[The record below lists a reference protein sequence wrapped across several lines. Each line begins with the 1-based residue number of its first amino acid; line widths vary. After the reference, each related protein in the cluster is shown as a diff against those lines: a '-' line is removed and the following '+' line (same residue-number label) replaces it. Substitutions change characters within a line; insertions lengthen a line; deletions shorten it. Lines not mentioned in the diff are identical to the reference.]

1 MDSAFNTAPV
11 GSTLDTCSRQF
22 TEALGCFLT
31 CSARRRHGQW
41 YVLASFARHDTPYAV
56 VPSLT
61 TVAWLDLLVLTYLA
75 LFLHFRCVP
84 LIVGRPL
91 DFFCGD
97 SQVQFLDKVLVCLG
111 VAVQTVH
118 TV

>member
-31 CSARRRHGQW
+31 CRARRRHGQW
-41 YVLASFARHDTPYAV
+41 HVLASFARHDTPYAV

-75 LFLHFRCVP
+75 LF
-84 LIVGRPL
+84 
-91 DFFCGD
+91 FCIFA
-97 SQVQFLDKVLVCLG
+97 VFL
-111 VAVQTVH
+111 
-118 TV
+118 